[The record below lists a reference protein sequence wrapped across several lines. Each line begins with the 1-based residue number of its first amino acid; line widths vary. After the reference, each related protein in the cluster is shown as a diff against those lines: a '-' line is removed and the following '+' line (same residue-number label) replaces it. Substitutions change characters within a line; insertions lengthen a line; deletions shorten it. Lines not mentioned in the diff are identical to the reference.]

1 MILNLLPFR
10 STLLQV
16 ATSCFPYT
24 ITSKILQILVF
35 NRSGRQKRIEKRK
48 ISPEIITAAPF
59 PICDEKAV
67 FGSVEEPKKS
77 LCPCVC
83 LSVRPFGTKLSKGLN
98 LHLRAVWV
106 SLRSVSGQAQ
116 VRLRS
121 GSGQSQVS
129 LRSVSGQSQVCPRS
143 VPGLS

>member
-35 NRSGRQKRIEKRK
+35 NRSGRQKRIEQRK

-67 FGSVEEPKKS
+67 LDLVLAAKTQLYKSCVSV
-77 LCPCVC
+77 
-83 LSVRPFGTKLSKGLN
+83 
-98 LHLRAVWV
+98 
-106 SLRSVSGQAQ
+106 
-116 VRLRS
+116 
-121 GSGQSQVS
+121 
-129 LRSVSGQSQVCPRS
+129 
-143 VPGLS
+143 